1 MTSHVVHCGSFAS
14 SLVTGVLILKVV
26 QVLIFTSG
34 VGVELSYWWSCGY
47 LPVVG
52 VLTSTSDG
60 GVDLY
65 Q

>member
-1 MTSHVVHCGSFAS
+1 M
-14 SLVTGVLILKVV
+14 GVLILKVV